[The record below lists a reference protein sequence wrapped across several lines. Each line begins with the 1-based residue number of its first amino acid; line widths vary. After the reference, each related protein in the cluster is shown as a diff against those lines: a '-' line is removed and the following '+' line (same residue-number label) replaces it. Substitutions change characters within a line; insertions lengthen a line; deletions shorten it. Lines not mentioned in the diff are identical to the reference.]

1 MSSRIL
7 SIVLYCR
14 IPFSLSHSIPNKLFY
29 LIISYSLPGSLKT
42 MATHCLGFGKEQNS
56 KSEATYDAA
65 LETEA
70 VEDY

>member
-1 MSSRIL
+1 M
-7 SIVLYCR
+7 
-14 IPFSLSHSIPNKLFY
+14 PTHY
-29 LIISYSLPGSLKT
+29 LG
-42 MATHCLGFGKEQNS
+42 LGKGQNS